1 MAHINNTWWEELDSW
16 CCCEIIR
23 LVFENFWPRAIAQHV
38 SFWKFHLQK
47 AIHLR
52 KSRIIK
58 LISYVTK
65 QIAATRGSQLEHS
78 KWLHPGQ
85 HSRCDKRE
93 SFQTQVK
100 LFLFFQTL
108 IKILTNGGEKL
119 QVYFDLVINS
129 GISPDVSYHIN
140 LRFIF
145 YSQP

>member
-1 MAHINNTWWEELDSW
+1 MVLLWSNLPCIWKLLTKGYRSSD
-16 CCCEIIR
+16 
-23 LVFENFWPRAIAQHV
+23 V

-58 LISYVTK
+58 LILYLTK
-65 QIAATRGSQLEHS
+65 QIAATRGSQLKHS
-78 KWLHPGQ
+78 KWRHPGQ
-85 HSRCDKRE
+85 HSRKF
-93 SFQTQVK
+93 SNTSQIVFI
-100 LFLFFQTL
+100 FLTL

-119 QVYFDLVINS
+119 QVYFDLIINS
-129 GISPDVSYHIN
+129 GISPHVSYHIN